1 MHFLIVV
8 PELKVLRESY
18 VKLINGL
25 KVQGDNLFQ
34 HFISVG
40 IVTLEDYNDFDEKPW
55 TKRSKAK
62 WFVDKISSHLTV
74 GFCNSFYKMLLIME
88 ERGDI
93 VCQQL
98 SEEMKTS
105 LAQLKKTFT
114 EGMLLIVLYYNC
126 DCESSRQGNDGQ

>member
-1 MHFLIVV
+1 MYLGIQPTVGSISLHSKKLYKSIHCVSELKYVLVDYVHFLIVV

-40 IVTLEDYNDFDEKPW
+40 IFTLEDYNDFDEKPG

-62 WFVDKISSHLTV
+62 WFVD
-74 GFCNSFYKMLLIME
+74 
-88 ERGDI
+88 
-93 VCQQL
+93 
-98 SEEMKTS
+98 
-105 LAQLKKTFT
+105 
-114 EGMLLIVLYYNC
+114 
-126 DCESSRQGNDGQ
+126 